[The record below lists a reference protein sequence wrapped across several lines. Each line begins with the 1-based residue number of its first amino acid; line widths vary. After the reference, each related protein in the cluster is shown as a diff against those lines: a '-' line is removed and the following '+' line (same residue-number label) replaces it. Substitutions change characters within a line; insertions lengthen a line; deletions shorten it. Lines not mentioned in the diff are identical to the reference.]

1 MIELHSPLWLLAL
14 PLCLAPLLRRRGRAP
29 VASLAALVD
38 RWTLRLLLAPLPELL
53 LSAALVCMVLALAR
67 PQEISR
73 TRTVNREGVD
83 ILLVLDTS
91 GSMEAED
98 FQLEGRRV
106 NRLEAAKHT
115 IARFAEGRPDD
126 RVGLVVFGEEAFTQ
140 IPLTTDHRALPGFL
154 RQVQLG
160 MAGERGTAIGDA
172 IAVASQRL
180 KALTAPEKIMILLT
194 DGRSNAGQVAPLAAA
209 EAAAALGV
217 RVYTIG
223 VGGGGG
229 GRGILGMFGGGG
241 SDLDERTLRAIA
253 ERTGARYF
261 RADDTDAL
269 REVYATID
277 ALEKSPAEVEE
288 VVNAE
293 ERHHPFTFAALCLL
307 GLSLL
312 LSETALRRLP

>member
-1 MIELHSPLWLLAL
+1 MMELHSPLWLLAL
-14 PLCLAPLLRRRGRAP
+14 PLCLAPLLRPRGRAP
-29 VASLAALVD
+29 VASLAALAD
-38 RWTLRLLLAPLPELL
+38 RWTLRRVLAPVPDLL
-53 LSAALVCMVLALAR
+53 LSGALLCMLVALAR
-67 PQEISR
+67 PQDISR
-73 TRTVNREGVD
+73 LRVVEKEGVD

-115 IARFAEGRPDD
+115 IGRFAEGRPDD
-126 RVGLVVFGEEAFTQ
+126 RIGLVVFGEEAFTQ

-180 KALTAPEKIMILLT
+180 KALSAPEKIAILLT
-194 DGRSNAGQVAPLAAA
+194 DGRNNAGQVSPLAAA
-209 EAAAALGV
+209 EAAAALGI

-229 GRGILGMFGGGG
+229 RGILGLFGGGG
-241 SDLDERTLRAIA
+241 SDLDERTLQNIA
-253 ERTGARYF
+253 AATGAKYF

-288 VVNAE
+288 RVHAE
-293 ERHHPFTFAALCLL
+293 ERHAPFTAAAAVLL
-307 GLSLL
+307 LASVL